1 MLIGMLSTAELYM
14 ISPAPAADSHF
25 RHTAITI
32 GSFAAASVIC
42 SPVSEVSSMNF
53 QNEMMYQATMSF
65 ARKMLRDGLITEDEY
80 RQIDTMFR
88 EKYQPKIG
96 TLFVDLT
103 VEQR

>member
-1 MLIGMLSTAELYM
+1 MPIGRLWSAEPFM

-25 RHTAITI
+25 RHMAMTI
-32 GSFAAASVIC
+32 GNTAAVSAIC
-42 SPVSEVSSMNF
+42 STVSEVSNVNF

-80 RQIDTMFR
+80 RQIDTMFI

-96 TLFVDLT
+96 TLFVDLQP
-103 VEQR
+103 EQR